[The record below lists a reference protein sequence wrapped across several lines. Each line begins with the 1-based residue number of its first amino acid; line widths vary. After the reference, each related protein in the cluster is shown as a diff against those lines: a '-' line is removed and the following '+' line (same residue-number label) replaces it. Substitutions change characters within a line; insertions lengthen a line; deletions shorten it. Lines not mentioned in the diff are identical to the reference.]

1 MQISRSIVQQL
12 RVQHFARAWGRRGV
26 WTVWTLDWELYCG
39 QWEEVRFWNV
49 RHGVDCSVGDNMGY
63 KRRLGFGT
71 FLTVLIV
78 LAAIY
83 YRNTDDVLQKRLL
96 TLLHGLEKLEN
107 KYVITRRPKVAIG
120 YGVCTDVFIDAKHL
134 LRYSDEVGRPEHFDE
149 INTELE
155 LLKSFAYYFRHGAAA
170 E

>member
-1 MQISRSIVQQL
+1 MYIAISYQL
-12 RVQHFARAWGRRGV
+12 CVVRGGSV
-26 WTVWTLDWELYCG
+26 CGTVVSACKRYL
-39 QWEEVRFWNV
+39 
-49 RHGVDCSVGDNMGY
+49 CSMGY
-63 KRRLGFGT
+63 KRGLRFGT
-71 FLTVLIV
+71 LFTVVIV

-83 YRNTDDVLQKRLL
+83 YRNHENVLQKRLL

-107 KYVITRRPKVAIG
+107 KHVITRKPKVAIG
-120 YGVCTDVFIDAKHL
+120 YGVCTDVFIDARYL
-134 LRYSDEVGRPEHFDE
+134 LKYSDEVGRPEHFDE

>member
-1 MQISRSIVQQL
+1 MARQSIMLFVHVCIFRGQL
-12 RVQHFARAWGRRGV
+12 CGICAFNVLSGREEARTGWGTKVRQKVRIQKHFFALIIA
-26 WTVWTLDWELYCG
+26 
-39 QWEEVRFWNV
+39 
-49 RHGVDCSVGDNMGY
+49 MGY

-83 YRNTDDVLQKRLL
+83 YRNTDDILQKRLL
-96 TLLHGLEKLEN
+96 TLLHGLETLEN
-107 KYVITRRPKVAIG
+107 KYIITRKPKVAIG

-134 LRYSDEVGRPEHFDE
+134 LGYSDEIGRPEHFDE

>member
-1 MQISRSIVQQL
+1 
-12 RVQHFARAWGRRGV
+12 
-26 WTVWTLDWELYCG
+26 
-39 QWEEVRFWNV
+39 
-49 RHGVDCSVGDNMGY
+49 MGY
-63 KRRLGFGT
+63 KRGLGLGT
-71 FLTVLIV
+71 FFTVVIV
-78 LAAIY
+78 LVAIY

-96 TLLHGLEKLEN
+96 TLLHGLEKLES
-107 KYVITRRPKVAIG
+107 KHVITRRPKVAIG
-120 YGVCTDVFIDAKHL
+120 YGVCTDVFVDAKHL

>member
-1 MQISRSIVQQL
+1 
-12 RVQHFARAWGRRGV
+12 
-26 WTVWTLDWELYCG
+26 
-39 QWEEVRFWNV
+39 
-49 RHGVDCSVGDNMGY
+49 MGY
-63 KRRLGFGT
+63 KKGLRFGT
-71 FLTVLIV
+71 FFTVLIV

-83 YRNTDDVLQKRLL
+83 YRNNENVLQKRLL

-107 KYVITRRPKVAIG
+107 KHVITRKPKVAVG

-134 LRYSDEVGRPEHFDE
+134 LKYSDEVGRPEHFDE

>member
-1 MQISRSIVQQL
+1 MQY
-12 RVQHFARAWGRRGV
+12 RRG
-26 WTVWTLDWELYCG
+26 L
-39 QWEEVRFWNV
+39 
-49 RHGVDCSVGDNMGY
+49 GY
-63 KRRLGFGT
+63 GT
-71 FLTVLIV
+71 CLTILIV

-83 YRNTDDVLQKRLL
+83 YRNTENILQKRLL

-107 KYVITRRPKVAIG
+107 TYVITRRPKVAIG

-134 LRYSDEVGRPEHFDE
+134 LKYRDEIGRPEHFDE

>member
-1 MQISRSIVQQL
+1 MENRWAQ
-12 RVQHFARAWGRRGV
+12 
-26 WTVWTLDWELYCG
+26 EK
-39 QWEEVRFWNV
+39 VRIRNV
-49 RHGVDCSVGDNMGY
+49 PHEAGCAGDGNMGY
-63 KRRLGFGT
+63 KKRLGFGT
-71 FLTVLIV
+71 FFTVLIV

-83 YRNTDDVLQKRLL
+83 YRNIDDVLQKRLL

-134 LRYSDEVGRPEHFDE
+134 LRYSDEIGRPEHFDE